1 MSIRVQLF
9 AALADF
15 AGVRE
20 TEIPYS
26 AGLSCSDVW
35 SEMRIRFP
43 RFSGI
48 PPLFARNDEYI
59 RPETELRDRDVLMIF
74 PPVSGG

>member
-20 TEIPYS
+20 TEIQYS
-26 AGLSCSDVW
+26 AGIRCADVW
-35 SEMRIRFP
+35 SQMRVRFP

-59 RPETELRDRDVLMIF
+59 RPETELKDGDFLMIF